1 MNVAIN
7 IDDFILKY
15 EYIIDKV
22 IWNSF
27 SKVTNEYNI
36 YDELM
41 QEGRFA
47 LLKARDTYIEGLQS
61 FSSYAYRCVFNE
73 ISTYIKVF
81 NNIRDNKNTSL
92 NDLVKIEDN
101 QEITY
106 EDIIYTCDDLSKID
120 SNYNDILKFI
130 STKDIITK
138 RIAFYT
144 LKGYTQREIGEL
156 LGMKERNINTRVYK
170 LRDEIAKEFNINLK
184 YNKTNGKV
192 IAIELDGDF
201 IGEYEN
207 LNEAEKMLGCDK
219 NTIRKLAQK
228 VKGRKGVYSK
238 VLKRKITFRWS

>member
-106 EDIIYTCDDLSKID
+106 EDIIYTYDDLSKID

-144 LKGYTQREIGEL
+144 LKGYNQREIGEL
-156 LGMKERNINTRVYK
+156 LGIKERNINTRVYK
-170 LRDEIAKEFNINLK
+170 LRNEIAKEFNINLK

-192 IAIELDGDF
+192 VAIGDNYTREF
-201 IGEYEN
+201 KD
-207 LNEAEKMLGCDK
+207 LNEASKELGIDK
-219 NTIRKLAQK
+219 ASIRKICQGLRHSAK
-228 VKGRKGVYSK
+228 SK
-238 VLKRKITFRWS
+238 VLNKKLTFKWG